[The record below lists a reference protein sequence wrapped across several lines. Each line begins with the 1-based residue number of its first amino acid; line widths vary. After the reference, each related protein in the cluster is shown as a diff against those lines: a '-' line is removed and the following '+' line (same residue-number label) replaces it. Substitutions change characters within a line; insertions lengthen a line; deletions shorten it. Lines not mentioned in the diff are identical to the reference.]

1 MTEIVGVVMA
11 LWAAVAAV
19 LARPQGTCVTAAIG
33 LFLLCLAGIGLATGA
48 KHPEWIAPAIALGTV
63 LTAAGL
69 TLERRKR
76 SC

>member
-1 MTEIVGVVMA
+1 MGVILA
-11 LWAAVAAV
+11 LGAAGAV
-19 LARPQGTCVTAAIG
+19 VARPQGTCVTAALG
-33 LFLLCLAGIGLATGA
+33 PLLLCLAGIGLAAGA